1 MKQLRQSEF
10 VKEAIVVPVYKNDK
24 VIHLIGAI
32 VPTDLVVTDNAEMT
46 KNIKNDLK
54 SRLPEYMIPRKFEW
68 MEQLPLTSNGKI
80 DRRKLQR

>member
-1 MKQLRQSEF
+1 MPTT
-10 VKEAIVVPVYKNDK
+10 EA
-24 VIHLIGAI
+24 
-32 VPTDLVVTDNAEMT
+32 TDNAEMT

-80 DRRKLQR
+80 DRKKIAEVING

>member
-1 MKQLRQSEF
+1 
-10 VKEAIVVPVYKNDK
+10 
-24 VIHLIGAI
+24 
-32 VPTDLVVTDNAEMT
+32 EMT

-80 DRRKLQR
+80 DRKKIAEVING